1 MNSDELLTNES
12 YKPMS
17 DKALDEWERRVDE
30 EIKQFLI
37 RRSEDKYSDA
47 YWKNKPIRL
56 DPAVCWAVIHPDA
69 TLLQVTGGLET
80 NAQSEMEDSRQY
92 LFLEADDYN
101 G

>member
-37 RRSEDKYSDA
+37 RRSEDKYSDS
-47 YWKNKPIRL
+47 YWKDKA
-56 DPAVCWAVIHPDA
+56 DPAVCWGEP
-69 TLLQVTGGLET
+69 ET
-80 NAQSEMEDSRQY
+80 NAQPAEGLSRLTAQSEMEDSRQY